1 MANRILTWFIP
12 GGLDDN
18 TEQGPRHFVSED
30 SEIVASQVSAERAPE
45 GTFTYDILDDD
56 VSIMS
61 DNPQSSNQATYAQGQ
76 VEYTTLDVSTF
87 AVSETILGASS
98 GSTAIVEVD
107 NAIGSMRVS
116 SETGAFTVGE
126 TITGQSSSATGVV
139 GLPVGLA
146 DDDEVDILIAVDQDK
161 VNDKTSGTST
171 EVPIFNQDTLN
182 ANASKCFANSE
193 YSATMTDP
201 VLDLELAHATKVFEL
216 FSTAGSAGAHWTN
229 LRLLYEPLTPKRING
244 PAMI

>member
-30 SEIVASQVSAERAPE
+30 SEIVASQVSAERAPG

-87 AVSETILGASS
+87 AVSETVSGGSS

-126 TITGQSSSATGVV
+126 TITGLTSSATGVV
-139 GLPVGLA
+139 SAHVREVYGNILSSRTVGSLA
-146 DDDEVDILIAVDQDK
+146 QLDAGETQSAISEDFDSQRASILGGSWVKLVVRKMGGAQGVTVHLEID
-161 VNDKTSGTST
+161 SG
-171 EVPIFNQDTLN
+171 
-182 ANASKCFANSE
+182 
-193 YSATMTDP
+193 
-201 VLDLELAHATKVFEL
+201 
-216 FSTAGSAGAHWTN
+216 
-229 LRLLYEPLTPKRING
+229 
-244 PAMI
+244 

>member
-12 GGLDDN
+12 GGLGDN
-18 TEQGPRHFVSED
+18 AEQGPRHFVSED

-61 DNPQSSNQATYAQGQ
+61 DNPQPSNLNTYAQGQ
-76 VEYTTLDVSTF
+76 VEYTTLAVSTF

-98 GSTAIVEVD
+98 GTTAIVEVD

-126 TITGQSSSATGVV
+126 TITGQTSSATGVV
-139 GLPVGLA
+139 AAHVREVYGNVLSSRTVGSLA
-146 DDDEVDILIAVDQDK
+146 QLDDGETQSAVSEDFKNQRASILGGSWVKLVVRKMGGAQGVTVHLEID
-161 VNDKTSGTST
+161 SG
-171 EVPIFNQDTLN
+171 
-182 ANASKCFANSE
+182 
-193 YSATMTDP
+193 
-201 VLDLELAHATKVFEL
+201 
-216 FSTAGSAGAHWTN
+216 
-229 LRLLYEPLTPKRING
+229 
-244 PAMI
+244 

>member
-45 GTFTYDILDDD
+45 GTFTYDILDDG

-76 VEYTTLDVSTF
+76 VEYTTLAVSTF

-139 GLPVGLA
+139 AAHVREVYGNILSSRTVGSLA
-146 DDDEVDILIAVDQDK
+146 QLDDGETQSEVGGDFARQGGGIAAGSWVSLK
-161 VNDKTSGTST
+161 VLKMGGAQGVT
-171 EVPIFNQDTLN
+171 VH
-182 ANASKCFANSE
+182 
-193 YSATMTDP
+193 
-201 VLDLELAHATKVFEL
+201 LELD
-216 FSTAGSAGAHWTN
+216 SG
-229 LRLLYEPLTPKRING
+229 
-244 PAMI
+244 